1 MRSGNNW
8 KAERMARERM
18 TKRKIRKTGI
28 RVRDRVTKSANF
40 EFPWLTH
47 LMENEMI

>member
-8 KAERMARERM
+8 EVERMAKERM
-18 TKRKIRKTGI
+18 AKRKI

-47 LMENEMI
+47 IMENEMI